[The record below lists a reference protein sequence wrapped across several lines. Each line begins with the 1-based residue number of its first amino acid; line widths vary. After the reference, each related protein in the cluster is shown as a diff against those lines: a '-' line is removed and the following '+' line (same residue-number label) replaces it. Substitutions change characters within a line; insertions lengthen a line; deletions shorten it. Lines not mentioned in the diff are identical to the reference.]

1 MVFNIF
7 KKPDTPPDEM
17 KVEETPKDV
26 ADLLRFIVTR
36 LVDNPADISIKE
48 TEEGKSTVLEL
59 SVNESDIGKVIGK
72 KGRIIKSLRVV
83 LRAAALHDGKSVS
96 VELKS

>member
-7 KKPDTPPDEM
+7 KKPEAPHDETRV
-17 KVEETPKDV
+17 VESPKDV

-36 LVDNPADISIKE
+36 LVDNPADVNIKE
-48 TEEGKSTVLEL
+48 IEEGKSTVLEL
-59 SVNESDIGKVIGK
+59 SVNEGDIGKVIGK

-83 LRAAALHDGKSVS
+83 LRAAALHEGKSVS